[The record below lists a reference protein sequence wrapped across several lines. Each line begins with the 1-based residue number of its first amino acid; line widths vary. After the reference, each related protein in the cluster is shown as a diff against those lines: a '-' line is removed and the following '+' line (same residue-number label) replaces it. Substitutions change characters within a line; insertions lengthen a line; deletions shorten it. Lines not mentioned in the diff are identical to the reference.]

1 MFLDQTLDTFDEGA
15 ASCLLRFRLKDP
27 RVKSNN
33 LVMDS
38 KIQNIVSNYAVFW
51 WTTAYF
57 DFMVLPCFLCT
68 NDVQGV
74 KYMRIS
80 LFLFQPD
87 FLDFLD
93 LGFFC
98 FLYGVV

>member
-1 MFLDQTLDTFDEGA
+1 
-15 ASCLLRFRLKDP
+15 
-27 RVKSNN
+27 
-33 LVMDS
+33 
-38 KIQNIVSNYAVFW
+38 
-51 WTTAYF
+51 
-57 DFMVLPCFLCT
+57 MVPPYFLCT

-98 FLYGVV
+98 FLYCVVWARARVSRISVSEGDAFISKEIYAESDLAHS